1 MTAMQVNTKF
11 NPKII
16 LGIVAGLATVSVLI
30 LVVTGC
36 FYNIPGKC
44 LSLTQEKKISK
55 LEVQLVTRPL
65 TDLLPTK
72 EDVGNEWNMEK
83 PINPKNLNADY
94 ATANVK
100 EESLKRVAQL
110 PGVLDIIYQEFS
122 ISGEHKRTD
131 VSILLYKFDSIDNAT
146 KLYQYGVDKL
156 EKGKDIKKFP
166 TSSIKATCSGGFVDM
181 DIKGAVTIINCLKN
195 NIGIS
200 VIAYDNYTLPI
211 SSSKTAP
218 AFAEIIAEKI

>member
-1 MTAMQVNTKF
+1 MNTKF
-11 NPKII
+11 NSKII
-16 LGIVAGLATVSVLI
+16 FGIVAGLVSVSMLTLI
-30 LVVTGC
+30 ALGC
-36 FYNIPGKC
+36 FDNIPGKC

-55 LEVQLVTRPL
+55 SEVQLVVRPL
-65 TDLLPTK
+65 TDLLPTR
-72 EDVGNEWNMEK
+72 EDVGSKWNIEK
-83 PINPKNLNADY
+83 PINPNDQNADY
-94 ATANVK
+94 STVNVK
-100 EESLKRVAQL
+100 EESLKSVAKL

-122 ISGEHKRTD
+122 LSGEHKRTS
-131 VSILLYKFDSIDNAT
+131 VAILLYKFDSINNAT

-156 EKGKDIKKFP
+156 EKGKGVEKFP

-200 VIAYDNYTLPI
+200 IITYDNYTLPI

-218 AFAEIIAEKI
+218 AFAEIIANKI

>member
-1 MTAMQVNTKF
+1 M
-11 NPKII
+11 
-16 LGIVAGLATVSVLI
+16 
-30 LVVTGC
+30 
-36 FYNIPGKC
+36 
-44 LSLTQEKKISK
+44 LTQEKKISQS
-55 LEVQLVTRPL
+55 EVQLVVRPL
-65 TDLLPTK
+65 TDLLPTR
-72 EDVGNEWNMEK
+72 EDVGSEWNIEK
-83 PINPKNLNADY
+83 PINPNDQNADY
-94 ATANVK
+94 STANVK
-100 EESLKRVAQL
+100 EESLKGVAKL

-122 ISGEHKRTD
+122 ISVEHKRTN
-131 VSILLYKFDSIDNAT
+131 VAILLYKFDSIDNAT

-156 EKGKDIKKFP
+156 ENGKGVEKFP

-218 AFAEIIAEKI
+218 EFAEIIANKI